1 MNEDFR
7 YEPSLDKKSIRLV
20 YYVKAEVD
28 PSNIDL
34 KSLLEDRKTLNQNI
48 QLEKQVAAQQ
58 KEILRLQEENA
69 KANEFNRAE
78 IQRQI
83 EAAQKQ
89 FLIKSYEQNLV
100 NAINANSNEIAS
112 HYIAEIRKI
121 DPTNAVAQYVIAET
135 ADKQTAIND
144 ALNVLKLDPENIV
157 ACSTLVRKGY
167 QRDHYIRSGIRAV
180 RKNFTPDEIKKMTIS
195 AVVKTKDTW
204 LVIYPIINLN
214 SWAILDSVLFLY
226 EIYHGTYVDSLT
238 ATEKDPSNPEKV
250 ILAKLNPEEVKS
262 FIAKCEREFQVNFS
276 ADFPSDFDINN
287 VDDIIITSA
296 YFEDEV

>member
-100 NAINANSNEIAS
+100 NI
-112 HYIAEIRKI
+112 
-121 DPTNAVAQYVIAET
+121 T
-135 ADKQTAIND
+135 AC
-144 ALNVLKLDPENIV
+144 L
-157 ACSTLVRKGY
+157 
-167 QRDHYIRSGIRAV
+167 
-180 RKNFTPDEIKKMTIS
+180 
-195 AVVKTKDTW
+195 
-204 LVIYPIINLN
+204 
-214 SWAILDSVLFLY
+214 
-226 EIYHGTYVDSLT
+226 
-238 ATEKDPSNPEKV
+238 
-250 ILAKLNPEEVKS
+250 
-262 FIAKCEREFQVNFS
+262 
-276 ADFPSDFDINN
+276 
-287 VDDIIITSA
+287 
-296 YFEDEV
+296 